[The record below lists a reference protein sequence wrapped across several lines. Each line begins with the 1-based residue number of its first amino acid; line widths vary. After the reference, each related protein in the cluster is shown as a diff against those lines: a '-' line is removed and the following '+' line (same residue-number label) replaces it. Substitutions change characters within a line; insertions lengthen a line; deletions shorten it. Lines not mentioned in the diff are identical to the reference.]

1 MYCPLCHTA
10 RESDQSFRSELHVL
24 PGLNKRSG
32 TRPLADF
39 TAMSKRRRMT
49 IHIERSTSTNACRG
63 IAAAIPIQG
72 RLRAS
77 RATLQ
82 RARLCRGRSTPS
94 GRTGGPP
101 ACPSA
106 MRSQARPRAA
116 QAAFRRAQLRPA
128 AAARRLLPPPAS
140 LGCRPPS
147 AAAASLL
154 RRPPYSMSSVKI
166 VMYSPRAIA
175 PRSSPGAGS

>member
-1 MYCPLCHTA
+1 MYCPPCHTA
-10 RESDQSFRSELHVL
+10 RESDQSFRCELHVL

-39 TAMSKRRRMT
+39 TVMSKRRRMT
-49 IHIERSTSTNACRG
+49 IHIERSTSANACRG
-63 IAAAIPIQG
+63 IAATIPIQG
-72 RLRAS
+72 RLRAA

-116 QAAFRRAQLRPA
+116 QAALRRAQLRPSSA
-128 AAARRLLPPPAS
+128 AGSQRPRGGSSLL
-140 LGCRPPS
+140 RPPS
-147 AAAASLL
+147 AAG
-154 RRPPYSMSSVKI
+154 RRPQR
-166 VMYSPRAIA
+166 PRA
-175 PRSSPGAGS
+175 SSGVHPTTCPASYS